1 MKKIKENIL
10 VVKIVLFVF
19 IANLAMDILTA
30 NGQNLAKDLF
40 MVICIIG
47 IIYLLKRVEQKEV
60 ENNAIQNAK
69 IVSAKVILVDNFHTP
84 KKLICQFDRE
94 NGIVQY
100 QKEKK
105 DNFLEMV
112 GDIVEVKVDVMNE
125 SRYEILDK

>member
-1 MKKIKENIL
+1 MKNNDKLTNAILIVTLGTSLAGLLLSGRIIFLVL
-10 VVKIVLFVF
+10 VVYI
-19 IANLAMDILTA
+19 TW
-30 NGQNLAKDLF
+30 
-40 MVICIIG
+40 G
-47 IIYLLKRVEQKEV
+47 IKQYKREVKKYIYNPNT
-60 ENNAIQNAK
+60 ENSK

-84 KKLICQFDRE
+84 KKLICQFDGE